1 MSISLY
7 FGLPGCGK
15 TTLLT
20 YFALR
25 GVKNRRYK
33 NVYSNVAINV
43 PGVTIIDNSCIG
55 RYQLENGLILIDEA
69 TLFADSRDYKNFST
83 ALTSF
88 ILQHRHYNVDIIF
101 FNQSWDALDK
111 RIRTIT
117 DRVLYVS
124 KSPLLGAVGF
134 CGCNIV
140 KRKSFFV
147 TCRGWVN
154 FANVEICTNALILHA
169 FAHIPTLTKSLL
181 LVIFLFVATLRL
193 KINASTADS
202 YIFFGQVWKSWA
214 DPGIEI
220 FVIFWP
226 KNTRSK

>member
-20 YFALR
+20 FFALR
-25 GVKNRRYK
+25 GVKNPRYK

-55 RYQLENGLILIDEA
+55 RYQLDNGLVLIDEA

-117 DRVLYVS
+117 DRVYYVY

-140 KRKSFFV
+140 KRQCFCWVPRLGQFCQHGNMHKCINP
-147 TCRGWVN
+147 TC
-154 FANVEICTNALILHA
+154 ICTHS
-169 FAHIPTLTKSLL
+169 HIDKIATTLYFSVCRCAPTGNYRASARQLY
-181 LVIFLFVATLRL
+181 IFL
-193 KINASTADS
+193 ASLEVL
-202 YIFFGQVWKSWA
+202 GK
-214 DPGIEI
+214 
-220 FVIFWP
+220 P
-226 KNTRSK
+226 KNRNIYNILV